1 VQERERV
8 WELPPLDNKVGAR
21 FGGMIELAGYS
32 LTQDKDS
39 LQLTLHWR
47 ALSTPDLNYVFF
59 VHLADPDSGRPVVQV
74 DTMPRA
80 FTYPTRMWAPGEI
93 ISDQVT
99 LSLGNAPRGDYDL
112 AIGWYDPDTRDR
124 LLAVDAQDIPLPDN
138 RLLLPDSVTLP

>member
-1 VQERERV
+1 
-8 WELPPLDNKVGAR
+8 
-21 FGGMIELAGYS
+21 
-32 LTQDKDS
+32 
-39 LQLTLHWR
+39 
-47 ALSTPDLNYVFF
+47 
-59 VHLADPDSGRPVVQV
+59 
-74 DTMPRA
+74 MPRA

-99 LSLGNAPRGDYDL
+99 LSLRNAPRGDYDL